1 MTERIILS
9 IVAIIMFAL
18 TLKKGDKGTK
28 LLTAG
33 LTVGILITWTGLPM
47 LITAGLIIYMLTGL
61 MISFSNLKSKELTK
75 LNQTTI
81 VIAGILA
88 FVANLFSIMHWPYA
102 GEMRLSMII
111 PIALYI
117 ISLFN
122 GMIKRKEMGYLT
134 IMNVEFILR
143 LIR

>member
-18 TLKKGDKGTK
+18 TLKKGDKVAK

-61 MISFSNLKSKELTK
+61 MISLSNFKSKELTK
-75 LNQTTI
+75 LNRTTI
-81 VIAGILA
+81 IIAGFFA
-88 FVANLFSIMHWPYA
+88 FGANLFSIMHLPYA
-102 GEMRLSMII
+102 EVIRLSMVI
-111 PIALYI
+111 PIVLYI
-117 ISLFN
+117 VILIN
-122 GMIKRKEMGYLT
+122 GMIKRKEFGYLT
-134 IMNVEFILR
+134 IMNVEFIMR